1 MAVFLLYVAELTQRD
16 THAHRHTYTN
26 RPNGR
31 EREWE
36 RERESSRQ
44 AGRARAGHQLPYH
57 VFTQKS
63 EGAAAAFA
71 GSENK
76 IGTTED
82 GKLVNQGKKE
92 YDKLIR

>member
-31 EREWE
+31 ESENE
-36 RERESSRQ
+36 RERA
-44 AGRARAGHQLPYH
+44 AGRPAGPGQAISCR
-57 VFTQKS
+57 TMCSSKNQK
-63 EGAAAAFA
+63 GAAAAFA

>member
-16 THAHRHTYTN
+16 THAHSHTYTN

-31 EREWE
+31 ESESE
-36 RERESSRQ
+36 REQQ
-44 AGRARAGHQLPYH
+44 AGRARPGHQLPYH
-57 VFTQKS
+57 VFAQKS

-76 IGTTED
+76 S
-82 GKLVNQGKKE
+82 
-92 YDKLIR
+92 